1 MKEKNEKSSP
11 HILNAS
17 SNLLG
22 LCFVV
27 LTSLKLLDIAHKTV
41 IDDLTVAATIFFMAS
56 CILSF
61 LSIRGNAKNEGWYER
76 LQTINYR
83 HKLQNQSLNPLFLR
97 LKLQACGYK
106 VFQRNLFILV

>member
-1 MKEKNEKSSP
+1 MENQNDKSP

-27 LTSLKLLDIAHKTV
+27 LTSLKLFKISQKTFIDELTSIAIV
-41 IDDLTVAATIFFMAS
+41 LFMAS

-61 LSIRGNAKNEGWYER
+61 LSIRGNIKKKRA
-76 LQTINYR
+76 T
-83 HKLQNQSLNPLFLR
+83 
-97 LKLQACGYK
+97 
-106 VFQRNLFILV
+106 